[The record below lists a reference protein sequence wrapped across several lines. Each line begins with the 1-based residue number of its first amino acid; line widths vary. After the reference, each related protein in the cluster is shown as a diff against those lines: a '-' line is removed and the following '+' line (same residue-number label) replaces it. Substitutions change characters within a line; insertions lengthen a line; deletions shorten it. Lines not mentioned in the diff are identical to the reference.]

1 MVTASS
7 ETCIEGLVPTD
18 AKIDRQRNPSAEN
31 ELEIGEGST
40 PEGQSPPYTPP
51 QENLLHPT
59 CTCPRRREPVNQT
72 ETATTSPPDGTD
84 WKKVAKVVGGVALVG
99 AAVPTLAV
107 AGVAAALPVI
117 GFGTGGVIGG
127 SIAAGIQST
136 LYGAFTGGLFSVFQ
150 SAGATIVAP
159 AALEVVAAAGA
170 ATIGGRMIGA
180 AAEEESEER
189 ERDVN
194 GRTDTRVDCACAQCV
209 CDAFCACACRKWQRR
224 RLDEE
229 TLRT

>member
-1 MVTASS
+1 MVSYPVMVTASS
-7 ETCIEGLVPTD
+7 ETCVEGLVPTD

-31 ELEIGEGST
+31 ELEIGEDST
-40 PEGQSPPYTPP
+40 PEGQPL
-51 QENLLHPT
+51 QENLLQPT
-59 CTCPRRREPVNQT
+59 CTCPRRREPVHQT

-127 SIAAGIQST
+127 
-136 LYGAFTGGLFSVFQ
+136 AFTGGLFSVFQ
-150 SAGATIVAP
+150 SAGATILAP